1 MEQFSNFTY
10 IKQIDLDTIGSKFN
24 MSYRLKCLLAEQ
36 IDLSKYGD
44 AIQHIS
50 FSPLIGEVFS
60 PESKYNPSTKKL
72 KVEYLMNPEQAIEV
86 KEAQFFQ
93 LMLEGLVGAIEE
105 MQLPEDFD
113 FEQFKKDV
121 LSLRFEQLQQAA

>member
-24 MSYRLKCLLAEQ
+24 MSYRLKCLLEEQ

-50 FSPLIGEVFS
+50 FSPLIGEVFP
-60 PESKYNPSTKKL
+60 PESKYNPSKKKL

-86 KEAQFFQ
+86 NEPQFFQ
-93 LMLEGLVGAIEE
+93 LMLEGLMQAMEE
-105 MQLPEDFD
+105 MNLPGGFD
-113 FEQFKKDV
+113 FETFKKDV
-121 LSLRFEQLQQAA
+121 LGLRYEQLKQAA